1 MTHNIITTGNNAN
14 LALLFPF
21 KPSTARIYC
30 SLWHFIEQMNASAA
44 TTLLTINA
52 VVDISKE
59 MTNAC
64 TLRTP
69 ERHYSASISCL
80 IAPLESASRNFL
92 AIYRH
97 MATDK
102 EWHLSC

>member
-1 MTHNIITTGNNAN
+1 MTYNLTTTNNNAN

-21 KPSTARIYC
+21 KLSTARLYC
-30 SLWHFIEQMNASAA
+30 SSWHFIAQINASAS
-44 TTLLTINA
+44 TTILTTNA
-52 VVDISKE
+52 AVDISRE
-59 MTNAC
+59 MTTVC

-80 IAPLESASRNFL
+80 IALLESASRDFL

-97 MATDK
+97 IAAGV

>member
-1 MTHNIITTGNNAN
+1 MTYSLSMKNNNAN

-21 KPSTARIYC
+21 KPSTARLYC
-30 SLWHFIEQMNASAA
+30 SLWHFIEQINASAP
-44 TTLLTINA
+44 TTLLTTNA
-52 VVDISKE
+52 SVDISKE

-69 ERHYSASISCL
+69 ERHDSASISCL

-102 EWHLSC
+102 DWHLSC